1 MRKFYMKKLVIAAAL
16 VVASIGAQAQ
26 VTISGKVS
34 EWVDSSKVGSTSRV
48 TTLWGE
54 PTNNIAVNVKE
65 NLGKGLAVRAT
76 VETSLGGNTFGGDDT
91 RLGDRQSTVG
101 LETNVVSVDLGRN
114 VHSQFLAI
122 TTNDVFSTLY
132 GSVAGDVHNL
142 RGLRFSDGVFVS
154 LTPVKNIRV
163 SADRSVTATGQEITA
178 FGLSTQIRNVS
189 VAVAQYDQG
198 SEKSTVL
205 GLGANLKSLRVTY
218 THSNDKGV
226 VASKGDLLGVS
237 TKMDRVTLKASYG
250 RTNADVKAYA
260 LGADYHFSKRTEVGV
275 AYRNVDRVGS
285 TADVAQI
292 GVGLTHRF

>member
-1 MRKFYMKKLVIAAAL
+1 MKKLVIAAAL

>member
-1 MRKFYMKKLVIAAAL
+1 MKKLVIAAAL
-16 VVASIGAQAQ
+16 AVASIGAQAQ

-54 PTNNIAVNVKE
+54 PTNNIAVNVRE

-101 LETNVVSVDLGRN
+101 LVTDVVSVDLGRN

-122 TTNDVFSTLY
+122 STNDVFSTLY
-132 GSVAGDVHNL
+132 GSVAGDVHNV
-142 RGLRFSDGVFVS
+142 RGRRFSDGVFVS
-154 LTPVKNIRV
+154 LTPVKNIKV

-178 FGLSTQIRNVS
+178 FGLSTKMRNVS
-189 VAVAQYDQG
+189 LAVAQFDQG

-205 GLGANLKSLRVTY
+205 GLSADFKPVRVTY
-218 THSNDKGV
+218 THSDDKGV

-237 TKMDRVTLKASYG
+237 TRMDRVTLKASYG